1 MDSDFVYSCLMDST
15 WFFLVGWLLVL
26 VGAGVRAFRRDAIP
40 SASAQSFPSQR

>member
-26 VGAGVRAFRRDAIP
+26 VGAGVQAFRRTPA
-40 SASAQSFPSQR
+40 ASGASQPFQRPR